1 MNWQDRFRDAFKSSD
16 ELAQFLDV
24 SLSPTP
30 YPVYLPKSFA
40 HKIKK
45 AGPESALWKQFV
57 PHSDENKLDGLV
69 DPIGD
74 SVRARTRGIV
84 HRYQNRLLFFP
95 TSMCPIQ
102 CRYCF
107 RKNELHHNDPLFIP
121 QQEELRSYL
130 AGHPE
135 VNEVIFSGG
144 DPLVLSDDVLCRWL
158 DIISEYS
165 HIKFIRFHTRMP
177 IILPERLN
185 ADFFSK
191 MAKYQQRFHKMI
203 IVLHCNHAEEL
214 DAEVELWA
222 QEWRA
227 HSFEFLTQSV
237 LLKGVNDNL
246 LDLKALIEKIIH
258 LGWRPYYLHHP
269 DQAKGAMHFTLDQ
282 QEGLDIFNLLRA
294 SISGWGLPQYIVD
307 RPSAEGKTLV
317 N

>member
-1 MNWQDRFRDAFKSSD
+1 MSWQDQFRDAFKTSN

-24 SLSPTP
+24 SLTETP

-40 HKIKK
+40 AKIKT
-45 AGPESALWKQFV
+45 AGPQSALWKQFV
-57 PHSDENKLDGLV
+57 PHATENLPGGLT

-74 SVRARTRGIV
+74 NIRARTRGIV

-95 TSMCPIQ
+95 TSMCPVQ

-107 RKNELHHNDPLFIP
+107 RKNELHQNDPLFIP

-130 AGHPE
+130 AAHPE
-135 VNEVIFSGG
+135 VNEVILSGG
-144 DPLVLSDDVLCRWL
+144 DPLVLSDEVLCRWL
-158 DIISEYS
+158 DIISEYE

-191 MAKYQQRFHKMI
+191 LHKYHQRFHKMI
-203 IVLHCNHAEEL
+203 IVLHCNHLEEF
-214 DAEVELWA
+214 DSEIDLWA
-222 QEWRA
+222 QEWR
-227 HSFEFLTQSV
+227 HHPFEFLTQSV

-246 LDLKALIEKIIH
+246 ADLKGLIAKIID

-269 DQAKGAMHFTLDQ
+269 DQVQGAMHFTLTQ
-282 QEGLDIFNLLRA
+282 QEGLELFNELRK
-294 SISGWGLPQYIVD
+294 SISGWGLPQYVID
-307 RPSAEGKTLV
+307 TPSAEGKVLV